1 MPFSRISPHTRLM
14 PVLDVIR
21 SPRGTIDED
30 LFVLPLGQKHPRS
43 RRRPLPP
50 LNEIKLQS
58 LRADQLRIAIRNNL
72 VSFPSQVP
80 VFERHDRPDLQRR
93 IVQLYFV
100 LGWSCATIAA
110 RYGMLRQRIGQVLS
124 TWKRR
129 AVEMGYIQYIPPPPS
144 LGRTHTAIRIV
155 LSPVVEDASATVAVD
170 VPRQVDVL
178 PPVGVLPRKG
188 APVWLHSAHM
198 LMTPIKKSYSADI

>member
-1 MPFSRISPHTRLM
+1 M

-21 SPRGTIDED
+21 SPRGTTNGD
-30 LFVLPLGQKHPRS
+30 LLVRPLGQKYPRS

-50 LNEIKLQS
+50 LDEVKLQS

-72 VSFPSQVP
+72 VTFPSQVP

-129 AVEMGYIQYIPPPPS
+129 AVEMGYIQYIPPPPR
-144 LGRTHTAIRIV
+144 LARTHTTIRIV
-155 LSPVVEDASATVAVD
+155 LFPVVENSSGIVAADVSA
-170 VPRQVDVL
+170 L
-178 PPVGVLPRKG
+178 SG
-188 APVWLHSAHM
+188 APVWVHDADM
-198 LMTPIKKSYSADI
+198 LMSSIKKSYSVDI

>member
-1 MPFSRISPHTRLM
+1 M
-14 PVLDVIR
+14 
-21 SPRGTIDED
+21 
-30 LFVLPLGQKHPRS
+30 LPLGQKHPRS

-50 LNEIKLQS
+50 LDEVKLHS

-72 VSFPSQVP
+72 VTFPSQVP

-144 LGRTHTAIRIV
+144 LGRTHTTIRIV
-155 LSPVVEDASATVAVD
+155 LSPVVEDASAMVAMDALPKVAAL
-170 VPRQVDVL
+170 PQVDAL
-178 PPVGVLPRKG
+178 PLKD

>member
-21 SPRGTIDED
+21 SPRGTTNGD
-30 LFVLPLGQKHPRS
+30 LLVLPLGQKYPRS

-50 LNEIKLQS
+50 LDEVKLQS

-72 VSFPSQVP
+72 VTFPSQVP

-129 AVEMGYIQYIPPPPS
+129 AVEMGYIQYIPPPPL
-144 LGRTHTAIRIV
+144 LGRTHMAIRIV
-155 LSPVVEDASATVAVD
+155 LSPVVEDSSGMAAAD
-170 VPRQVDVL
+170 VSTL
-178 PPVGVLPRKG
+178 TG
-188 APVWLHSAHM
+188 APVWVHDANL
-198 LMTPIKKSYSADI
+198 LMNPIKKSYGADI

>member
-1 MPFSRISPHTRLM
+1 MPFMPFSRISPHTRLM

-21 SPRGTIDED
+21 SPRGTTNGD
-30 LFVLPLGQKHPRS
+30 LPVLPLGQKYPRS

-50 LNEIKLQS
+50 LDEVKLHS

-72 VSFPSQVP
+72 VTFPSQVP

-129 AVEMGYIQYIPPPPS
+129 AVEMGYIQYIPPPAS

-155 LSPVVEDASATVAVD
+155 LSPVVEDTSATVAED
-170 VPRQVDVL
+170 ML
-178 PPVGVLPRKG
+178 PLKD
-188 APVWLHSAHM
+188 ASVWLHSAHM

>member
-1 MPFSRISPHTRLM
+1 M

-50 LNEIKLQS
+50 LDEVKLQS

-144 LGRTHTAIRIV
+144 LGRTHTTIRIV
-155 LSPVVEDASATVAVD
+155 LSPVIEDTSATVAAD
-170 VPRQVDVL
+170 MHAQVDVL
-178 PPVGVLPRKG
+178 PPVPQVDVLPQKG
-188 APVWLHSAHM
+188 APIWLHSANM
-198 LMTPIKKSYSADI
+198 LMSPIKKSYSADI